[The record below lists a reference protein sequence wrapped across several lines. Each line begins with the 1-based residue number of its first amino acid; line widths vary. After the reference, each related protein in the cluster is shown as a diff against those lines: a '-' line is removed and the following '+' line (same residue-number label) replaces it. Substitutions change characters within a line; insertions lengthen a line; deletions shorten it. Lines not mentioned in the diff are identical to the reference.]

1 MQLNKHNKKVLLI
14 IISFLLIFNFPFQ
27 AYSKE
32 LEINFHRQN
41 TRVWCW
47 AATIAMIVEY
57 VTGEP
62 MEDCK
67 VLNRY
72 DQNLGGLG
80 NCCLGDLKCVRAGNI
95 QQMGHI
101 LGNLFNINGRY
112 ITGPPTLFELK
123 GSIDSN
129 RPLIAHLRNLRG
141 SGHVVVVSG
150 YKNFNKVIVLDP
162 INGRHVVNYNELISS
177 FTYGF
182 WTGSILITSQPH
194 GGNNLNF

>member
-1 MQLNKHNKKVLLI
+1 
-14 IISFLLIFNFPFQ
+14 
-27 AYSKE
+27 
-32 LEINFHRQN
+32 
-41 TRVWCW
+41 
-47 AATIAMIVEY
+47 MIVEY
-57 VTGEP
+57 VTGDP

-72 DQNLGGLG
+72 DQSLGGLG

-101 LGNLFNINGRY
+101 LGNLFKINGRY
-112 ITGPPTLFELK
+112 IAGPASLFELK
-123 GSIDSN
+123 SSIDSN
-129 RPLIAHLRNLRG
+129 RPLIAYLQNLRG

-182 WTGSILITSQPH
+182 WNGSFLITSQPYV
-194 GGNNLNF
+194 GNNLDF